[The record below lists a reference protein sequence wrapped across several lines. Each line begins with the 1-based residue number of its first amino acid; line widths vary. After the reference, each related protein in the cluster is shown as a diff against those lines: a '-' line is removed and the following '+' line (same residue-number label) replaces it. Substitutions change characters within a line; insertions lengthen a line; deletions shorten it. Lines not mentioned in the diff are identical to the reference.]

1 MWSTNA
7 YDRRPRERPKSVM
20 NQAGRAAKDFGGP
33 TGFNVQKWLVDTGK
47 GMYQKRKSTFLPER

>member
-1 MWSTNA
+1 MANSKKVSIEPQPKKDMWSTNA

-33 TGFNVQKWLVDTGK
+33 AGFNV
-47 GMYQKRKSTFLPER
+47 